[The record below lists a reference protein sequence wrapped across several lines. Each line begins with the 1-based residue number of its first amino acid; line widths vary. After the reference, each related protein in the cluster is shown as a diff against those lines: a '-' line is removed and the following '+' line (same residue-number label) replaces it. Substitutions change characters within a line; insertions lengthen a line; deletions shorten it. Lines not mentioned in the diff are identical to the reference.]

1 MRNLVLLASLGLVAA
16 FTQASAPAA
25 GRSVVRATPPLQV
38 AVRPAVVNLY
48 ERSTITV
55 SGLGARSLQAR
66 LAGATHADGAP
77 LKWRRLSLVS
87 GIWRGTLQLPL
98 LHGIYPIEL
107 RTAAGAAVVRPHR
120 FLRVFEPGTRARP
133 SFDDPAD
140 VARWWVRADPHG
152 RLVAMKE
159 WPRPAFDGRDV
170 RLHRLFVVSYSPPGH
185 PRAGDRLGMFVTA
198 VRDGF
203 HGAWRLLEATVEP

>member
-25 GRSVVRATPPLQV
+25 GRSVAVRATPLRV
-38 AVRPAVVNLY
+38 AVRPAVVDLY

-55 SGLGARSLQAR
+55 SGLDARSLQAR
-66 LAGATHADGAP
+66 LAGATHADGTP
-77 LKWRRLSLVS
+77 LTWRRLRLVG

-98 LHGIYPIEL
+98 LHGLYPIEL
-107 RTAAGAAVVRPHR
+107 RTAAGVAVVRPPR

-140 VARWWVRADPHG
+140 VARWWVRAVPHG
-152 RLVAMKE
+152 RLVAMKA

-170 RLHRLFVVSYSPPGH
+170 RLHRLFVVAYSPAGH
-185 PRAGDRLGMFVTA
+185 PRVIDRLGMFVTA
-198 VRDGF
+198 VRDGY